1 MNKHKESFSR
11 LVKIMNE
18 LREQCPWD
26 QKQTLE
32 SLRYLTIEE
41 VYEVITN
48 INVWPRDFTKEM
60 KIKFINGMIK
70 HFEDREEYEKC
81 ARLYTI
87 VQRLENSQSDIGRGR
102 IEPN

>member
-1 MNKHKESFSR
+1 M
-11 LVKIMNE
+11 
-18 LREQCPWD
+18 
-26 QKQTLE
+26 QTMVENYLD
-32 SLRYLTIEE
+32 LTIEE
-41 VYEVITN
+41 VYDVITN

-81 ARLYTI
+81 AKLHTI
-87 VQRLENSQSDIGRGR
+87 VQGLENNQSNIGRSR